1 MSKVRFGFIGAGF
14 MGKAHAQ
21 ACRELRTCFPDLPVS
36 VELTTIAAGSPDTAE
51 AAAERYGFASWESDW
66 RAVLARD
73 DVDAVSVRVP
83 NRFHHE
89 IVLAAAAAG
98 KHILC
103 EKPMAMTVAEAEEM
117 AAAVAHAGVRNML
130 CFNYRRTPAVL
141 YAQQLLASGD
151 FGRPYAF
158 RGVYLQDWLAD
169 PQIPSNWRLRQDL
182 AGSGTLGDITSH
194 VIDFAQFLLG
204 DVARVSG
211 LMRTWVDQRPDP
223 EGAGQVPVDVDDEV
237 MCLLEFANGAIG
249 SIQAT
254 RFAPGRKNFL
264 GFEVNCEGGSLIF
277 DYERMNEL
285 WISRGSSGTSGFERV
300 VMGPDHPYGR
310 HFWPIPGIG
319 VGFHEVTMIE
329 VHDFVRSIIT
339 GENARPDFAD
349 GVQNQQVLH
358 ALEVSA
364 RDGTWQRVAGG
375 STAGPGA
382 GAASPKGG
390 GA

>member
-1 MSKVRFGFIGAGF
+1 MTRVRFGFIGAGF
-14 MGKAHAQ
+14 MGKAHSQ
-21 ACRELRTCFPDLPVS
+21 ACRALKACFPDFPVQ
-36 VELTTIAAGSPDTAE
+36 VELTTIAAASAATAE
-51 AAAERYGFASWESDW
+51 AAAERFGFASFERDW
-66 RAVLARD
+66 RDVIARD
-73 DVDAVSVRVP
+73 DVDAVSVLVA

-103 EKPMAMTVAEAEEM
+103 EKPMAMSVVEAEEM
-117 AAAVAHAGVRNML
+117 TAAAERADVRTML

-141 YAQQLLASGD
+141 YAQELLASGA
-151 FGRPYAF
+151 FGQPYAF

-169 PQIPSNWRLRQDL
+169 PGIASNWRLRQDL

-204 DVARVSG
+204 DIERVNG
-211 LMRTWVDQRPDP
+211 LMRTWVGERPAPD
-223 EGAGQVPVDVDDEV
+223 GDGRVKVDVDDEV

-285 WISRGSSGTSGFERV
+285 WISRGHAGTQGFERV
-300 VMGPDHPYGR
+300 VIGPDHPYGKR
-310 HFWPIPGIG
+310 FWPIPGIG
-319 VGFHEVTMIE
+319 VGFHEIKMIE
-329 VHDFVRSIIT
+329 IHDFVRSVAT

-349 GVQNQQVLH
+349 GVQNQRVLH

-364 RDGTWQRVAGG
+364 ATGSWQRVP
-375 STAGPGA
+375 S
-382 GAASPKGG
+382 
-390 GA
+390 